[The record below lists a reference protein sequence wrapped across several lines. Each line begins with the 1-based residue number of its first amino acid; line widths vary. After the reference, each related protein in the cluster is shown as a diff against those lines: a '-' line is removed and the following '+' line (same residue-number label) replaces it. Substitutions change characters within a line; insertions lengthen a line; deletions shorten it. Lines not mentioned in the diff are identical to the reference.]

1 MKCRHCDTIPIC
13 FKLQEYS
20 GSQPNP
26 AYQQTRNQSLNGL
39 LRPRSPEGERYN
51 FSQRPDSCL
60 DDVSSHSS
68 EVWKLEQIPKEIL
81 RDMRRPSHF
90 QKLDQSSQPQRAFKD
105 LSAKMMSQ
113 VSY

>member
-1 MKCRHCDTIPIC
+1 M
-13 FKLQEYS
+13 
-20 GSQPNP
+20 
-26 AYQQTRNQSLNGL
+26 NGL

-90 QKLDQSSQPQRAFKD
+90 QKLDQSSHPQKAFKD

-113 VSY
+113 VS